1 MRSERPA
8 DSRLAIVAATVTFA
22 LGLCLTGPAA
32 SAVVESTF
40 PLSDDQSCDPVADQV
55 RGRERWRHQ
64 AVDAEA
70 ERHALPAMPWMTVQK
85 MIGAISTRIALMEAF
100 AERRHP
106 LAGIGVEAAERDAIA
121 RSTKNHSCK

>member
-1 MRSERPA
+1 MCSERPA
-8 DSRLAIVAATVTFA
+8 DSRLAIVAPAVTFA

-32 SAVVESTF
+32 SAVVESAF

-70 ERHALPAMPWMTVQK
+70 ERHGKCPAFFAHLGGLS
-85 MIGAISTRIALMEAF
+85 GAQHWLKR
-100 AERRHP
+100 
-106 LAGIGVEAAERDAIA
+106 
-121 RSTKNHSCK
+121 